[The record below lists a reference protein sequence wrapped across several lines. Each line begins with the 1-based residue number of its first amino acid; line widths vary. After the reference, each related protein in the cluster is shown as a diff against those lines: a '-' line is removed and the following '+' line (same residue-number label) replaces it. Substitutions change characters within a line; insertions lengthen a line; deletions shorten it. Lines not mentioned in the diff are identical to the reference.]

1 MKISTY
7 ILKRVIQIIPMLI
20 AVTVFAFA
28 LTNLSGGDPAEIAV
42 RNTGAQVTPENV
54 EAMRIELGLDKPLIV
69 QYLLWLKGA
78 FMLDFGNSYVS
89 GKPALE
95 EIMTRF
101 PNTLFLVLVASI
113 IAIGVGYSTCTYCCK
128 KTKRHCGSHYQSNNN
143 YWSFYAGILDWTLIT
158 LYF

>member
-1 MKISTY
+1 
-7 ILKRVIQIIPMLI
+7 
-20 AVTVFAFA
+20 
-28 LTNLSGGDPAEIAV
+28 
-42 RNTGAQVTPENV
+42 
-54 EAMRIELGLDKPLIV
+54 MRIELGLDKPLIV

-113 IAIGVGYSTCTYCCK
+113 IAIGVAIPLALIAV
-128 KTKRHCGSHYQSNNN
+128 RRPN
-143 YWSFYAGILDWTLIT
+143 GIVDHIIRVITTIVGVSMPEFWIWTLLSLYLFSVNLGVAPVIAGSNYAYVWLPAIT
-158 LYF
+158 MSIELLMHLHTNASCKSY